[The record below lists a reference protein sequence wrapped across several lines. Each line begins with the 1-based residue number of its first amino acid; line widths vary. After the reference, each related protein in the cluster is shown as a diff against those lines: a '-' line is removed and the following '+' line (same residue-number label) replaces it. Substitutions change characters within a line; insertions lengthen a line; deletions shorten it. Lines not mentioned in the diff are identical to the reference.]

1 MALTGTAT
9 TTPADLLAAILSTL
23 QSEYTARAQP
33 LTTIGLWSPETLRG
47 DDGAIVLETPALL
60 LEPGPSELL
69 VDATAIGRSTYGEGQ
84 LIEWHAYHIVS
95 SRRANAEM
103 ERDTWEMAIL
113 TCAILRAP
121 DARGR
126 RGQKW
131 GLGDAVD
138 VPMDSLS
145 HEPVDLEAPGYACRR
160 LVWQQAARFV
170 DTYL

>member
-60 LEPGPSELL
+60 LEPGPSELV
-69 VDATAIGRSTYGEGQ
+69 VDSQWLDGSSCGEGE
-84 LIEWHAYHIVS
+84 LIEWRAYHVVS
-95 SRRANAEM
+95 SRRANVEM
-103 ERDTWEMAIL
+103 ERDTWEMAAL
-113 TCAILRAP
+113 TRAIVRAK
-121 DARGR
+121 DASGSLSQR
-126 RGQKW
+126 W
-131 GLGDAVD
+131 GLGEAVD
-138 VPMDSLS
+138 VPEDTLT

-160 LVWQQAARFV
+160 LTWQQAARFV